1 MTKYLFLTVILCLL
15 SLWSVAQDS
24 LKTLNGHIDQYERR
38 DDFNGI
44 IIIAKD
50 GKVFFS
56 RSIGFA
62 NFQDQ
67 IKIDQTVSMPLSSI
81 TKTFT
86 AMAVMILEERQKLGY
101 DDFVME
107 YLENIPYKNVTIR
120 HLLNHTSGLKRSYKS
135 DLVTI
140 DQLVDYVVSK
150 KPKLSFEP
158 GDKFQYSNL
167 GYSLLAA
174 IVQEVSGKS
183 FETFLN
189 MEIFQPLDL
198 TNTFLLTK
206 DKWKRPRAICYDK

>member
-1 MTKYLFLTVILCLL
+1 
-15 SLWSVAQDS
+15 
-24 LKTLNGHIDQYERR
+24 
-38 DDFNGI
+38 
-44 IIIAKD
+44 
-50 GKVFFS
+50 
-56 RSIGFA
+56 
-62 NFQDQ
+62 
-67 IKIDQTVSMPLSSI
+67 
-81 TKTFT
+81 
-86 AMAVMILEERQKLGY
+86 MAVMILEERQKLGY